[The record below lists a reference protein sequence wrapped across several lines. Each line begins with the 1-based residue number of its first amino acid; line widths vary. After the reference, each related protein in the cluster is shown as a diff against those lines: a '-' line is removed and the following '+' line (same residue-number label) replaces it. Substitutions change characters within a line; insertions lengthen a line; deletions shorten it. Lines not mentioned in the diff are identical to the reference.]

1 MGVSR
6 LGRGGGGGGGG
17 FLGGGGG
24 GGGGGVVFQMGEASL
39 GEHPMGSHWF

>member
-6 LGRGGGGGGGG
+6 LGR
-17 FLGGGGG
+17 
-24 GGGGGVVFQMGEASL
+24 GGGGVVFQMGEASL